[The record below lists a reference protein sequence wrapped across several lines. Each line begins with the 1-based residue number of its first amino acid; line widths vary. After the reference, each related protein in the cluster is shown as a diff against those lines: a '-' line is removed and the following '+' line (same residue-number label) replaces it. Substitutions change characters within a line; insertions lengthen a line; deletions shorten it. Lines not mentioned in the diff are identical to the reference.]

1 MAALYAKE
9 NNKTLVTAGSDLHYP
24 DKGHSGT
31 SAMRTTVLPK
41 DSFELAQIMKSG
53 DYLLEIGN
61 NIILS

>member
-1 MAALYAKE
+1 
-9 NNKTLVTAGSDLHYP
+9 
-24 DKGHSGT
+24 
-31 SAMRTTVLPK
+31 MRTTVLPK